1 MNAKGQKLADTLT
14 QAGVNVRD
22 VLALGSF
29 VHIDS
34 YKKYAD
40 IIMHLMTS
48 AGFVCVKQSDSSHM
62 DNTTGYRV
70 VFTVSK

>member
-1 MNAKGQKLADTLT
+1 MNAKGQQIADTLAK
-14 QAGVNVRD
+14 AGVNVRD

-40 IIMHLMTS
+40 IIIHLMTS
-48 AGFVCVKQSDSSHM
+48 AGFVCHCQSEGRHM
-62 DNTTGYRV
+62 DDTVGYRV
-70 VFTVSK
+70 VFKVCQ

>member
-48 AGFVCVKQSDSSHM
+48 AGFVCHSQSEGRHM
-62 DNTTGYRV
+62 DDTIGYRV
-70 VFTVSK
+70 VFKVGQ